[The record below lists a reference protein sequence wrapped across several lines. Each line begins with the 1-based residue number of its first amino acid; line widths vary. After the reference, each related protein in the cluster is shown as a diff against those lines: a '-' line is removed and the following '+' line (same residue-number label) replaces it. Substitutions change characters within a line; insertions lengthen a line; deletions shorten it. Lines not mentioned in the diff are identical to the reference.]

1 MQWGEYGAGR
11 GRIQGENREA
21 RAEAL
26 GVGLGCWVLV
36 KVDGV
41 AIRGGM
47 LRLLRVRNFAL
58 VEDLSWEVGE
68 GFTVVTGETGAG
80 KSILIGALLLLL
92 GDRADRTM
100 IRTGCDGCAVEAEWD
115 LARAA
120 VLERI
125 RAVLDDSGAEPCE
138 GAVLRLK
145 RTLSSSGQNR
155 HFVNGSTVPLATLKR
170 LGDLLAD
177 FHGPHD
183 HQSLL
188 SVDTQRDLLDSFGG
202 LTDDRARVGSLW
214 SVWQEAERKHAELER
229 ETASTDRE
237 IERLRFESDEIHKA
251 ALNPGEDA
259 EVSAQLDVVRN
270 GQRLLELSQS
280 LSALATEGE
289 GSISDQL
296 ALALKQ
302 ARELAAIDTRCSGW
316 LELLGTA
323 QASMGELSREAAH
336 YADGLD
342 LDGESLA
349 RIEDR
354 FNAIQSLKRKYGPS
368 LEEVIRRGDEARARL
383 DRIER
388 RDEALAR
395 AAEATKAAM
404 QAFNAA
410 AKSLSAARKKAAG
423 NLAKAVT
430 VLLKDLGFKKARF
443 DAVVVATDVPAS
455 HGFDRVEFQFSPNV
469 GEGAKPLRAIASSG
483 EMARVMLAIKATLA
497 RQDEVPLLIFDEVD
511 ANVGGEIGAQVG
523 RRLRELGTTH
533 QVMCITHLPQVAA
546 LGHVHFQVR
555 KREQGGRTITEVEAL
570 EGGERVEELAR
581 MLGGVTG
588 SSRALAKAMLEEGAR
603 PEARG

>member
-1 MQWGEYGAGR
+1 VADDRSVRLTKWLANDSMAKGR
-11 GRIQGENREA
+11 GG
-21 RAEAL
+21 
-26 GVGLGCWVLV
+26 
-36 KVDGV
+36 

-58 VEDLSWEVGE
+58 VEDLSWELEG

-100 IRTGCDGCAVEAEWD
+100 IRTGCEGCAVEAEWD
-115 LARAA
+115 LGGAAVLGRVAA
-120 VLERI
+120 VLEEC
-125 RAVLDDSGAEPCE
+125 GAEPCE
-138 GAVLRLK
+138 GTVLRLK
-145 RTLSSSGQNR
+145 RTLSASGQNR
-155 HFVNGSTVPLATLKR
+155 QFANGSTVPLGTLKR
-170 LGDLLAD
+170 LGELLAD

-188 SVDTQRDLLDSFGG
+188 STDTQRDLLDSFGG
-202 LTDDRARVGSLW
+202 LTVDRERVGSLW
-214 SVWQEAERKHAELER
+214 AAWQASRRHHQDLEQ

-237 IERLRFESDEIHKA
+237 IERLRFEAEEIGKA
-251 ALNPGEDA
+251 ALRPGEDA

-302 ARELAAIDTRCSGW
+302 ARELAAIDARCSGW

-368 LEEVIRRGDEARARL
+368 LEDVIRRGEEARGRL
-383 DRIER
+383 DRIGR
-388 RDEALAR
+388 RDEELAR
-395 AAEATKAAM
+395 AAAAEV
-404 QAFNAA
+404 AAGREFERA
-410 AKSLSAARKKAAG
+410 AKALSGARAKTAG
-423 NLAKAVT
+423 SLAKAVT
-430 VLLKDLGFKKARF
+430 GLLKDLGFKKARF
-443 DAVVVATDVPAS
+443 DAVLSALDGPAS
-455 HGFDRVEFQFSPNV
+455 HGLDRVEFQFSPNV

-523 RRLRELGTTH
+523 RRLRELGGTH
-533 QVMCITHLPQVAA
+533 QVVCITHLPQVAA
-546 LGHVHFQVR
+546 LGNAHFEVR
-555 KREQGGRTITEVEAL
+555 KREQGGRTITEVAVL
-570 EGGERVEELAR
+570 DGGARVEELAR
-581 MLGGVTG
+581 MLGGASA
-588 SSRALAKAMLEEGAR
+588 SSRALAKSMLGL
-603 PEARG
+603 G